1 MFVGM
6 AACTSEI
13 DAVCVLVLSVAE
25 LREWRLGLAASVCV
39 CVTCGRLCWCLCPAG
54 AADAGSD

>member
-39 CVTCGRLCWCLCPAG
+39 
-54 AADAGSD
+54 